1 MKRVEV
7 VGLHLESM
15 NADAFLLLRE
25 LDPPHR
31 LLPITIGAVEALS
44 IAIGMSGELP
54 ATPLAAD
61 VMVELVEQLGA
72 RLAAVEVTGCVDGR
86 FTAELTLRGPDGE
99 QHIDTRPSDGI
110 AVAVRVG
117 APMFVSD
124 AVLDEAAA
132 AVLDASTIVEG
143 PDASLDVEGP
153 LDADL
158 TRIVEPDV
166 CSAREIDTTIAAFRV
181 FLAGLDPDDF
191 VEPGDQ
197 TGPEHPSGH

>member
-15 NADAFLLLRE
+15 NADAFMLLRE
-25 LDPPHR
+25 LEPPHR

-86 FTAELTLRGPDGE
+86 FTAELTLRGPGGE
-99 QHIDTRPSDGI
+99 QRIDARPSDGI

-132 AVLDASTIVEG
+132 VLDVSTDAEGPLDASTIVEG
-143 PDASLDVEGP
+143 PVDD
-153 LDADL
+153 DL
-158 TRIVEPDV
+158 TRLVGRDGRSP
-166 CSAREIDTTIAAFRV
+166 REIDTTVAAFRV
-181 FLAGLDPDDF
+181 FLDGLDAADF
-191 VEPGDQ
+191 GDPNGE